1 MTRSLP
7 TIAQAK
13 LQAKLL
19 RAKLSEDG
27 VTITHSKSLE
37 LLAQQY
43 GYHDWNTLFAMLGNR
58 PDVVWNVG
66 ERVRGH
72 YLGQS
77 FTAEIVAVERQA
89 EGWFRL
95 ALELDEAV
103 DVVTFDSFSNF
114 RKRIRGVVGP
124 SGASREKTSDGQP
137 HLIIKTN

>member
-1 MTRSLP
+1 MTQSLP
-7 TIAQAK
+7 TIEEAK
-13 LQAKLL
+13 LQAKIL
-19 RAKLSEDG
+19 RARLSDDG
-27 VTITHSKSLE
+27 VTITHSKALE

-58 PDVVWNVG
+58 PEVLWTVG
-66 ERVRGH
+66 DRVRGH

-77 FTAEIVAVERQA
+77 FTAEILGVERQT

-124 SGASREKTSDGQP
+124 AGASREKTSDGQP
-137 HLIIKTN
+137 HLTVAKR